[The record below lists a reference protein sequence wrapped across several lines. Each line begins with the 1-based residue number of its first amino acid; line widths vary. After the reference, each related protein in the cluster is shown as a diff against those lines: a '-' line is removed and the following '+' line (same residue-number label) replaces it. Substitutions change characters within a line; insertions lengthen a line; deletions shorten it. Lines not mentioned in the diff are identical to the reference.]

1 MVLHSIQGHDFKI
14 KPDCL
19 KDLWPSR
26 VCQFTGAGNK
36 QPIWELPFQMEAS
49 PSGLHTPHSPNS
61 RLSHSQPHNHEASS
75 KHPRAVHIAQSLQ
88 RQARQSIPR
97 LLALPR
103 RFLPTDPTVKT
114 PAHHPLKPSLCL
126 LTSAHASQATP
137 HGTAWALLLE
147 ICEYNKPS
155 FRG

>member
-14 KPDCL
+14 KQDCL

-49 PSGLHTPHSPNS
+49 PSGLHTPHSLNS
-61 RLSHSQPHNHEASS
+61 RLSYSQPHNHEASS

-88 RQARQSIPR
+88 RQACQSIPR
-97 LLALPR
+97 LLALPC
-103 RFLPTDPTVKT
+103 RFLPTDPTVDSC
-114 PAHHPLKPSLCL
+114 PPPPQAQPLPSDQCPCL
-126 LTSAHASQATP
+126 P
-137 HGTAWALLLE
+137 GNPPWHGLGPFA
-147 ICEYNKPS
+147 
-155 FRG
+155 